1 MEDLFSI
8 GELSRYQNISRQTL
22 IFYDKIGL
30 FCPAYVDPHNGYR
43 YYSASQIDYL
53 DTILIMKKIGFS
65 LDEIKEHMLHYNI
78 DSSLAALKRQVSV
91 IDRQIQELRL
101 IRNRVLHRCGQMEEA
116 KEHRG
121 NDGAVT
127 IESQDAHYLLF
138 RKVKA
143 PYTLKEI
150 SIATKQCFVD
160 SSQKHLPI
168 YFQTGVIVP
177 LKNIRDGR
185 FTEASMAFL
194 PIDRTGEAPNILRL
208 PAGTCACIYHVGDYP
223 SIGRSYR
230 KLLDYCAAHNWSI
243 VSDAYEFCINDYIT
257 SRDENEY
264 ITKIVFYVESARP

>member
-127 IESQDAHYLLF
+127 IESQDAQYLLF

-143 PYTLKEI
+143 P
-150 SIATKQCFVD
+150 
-160 SSQKHLPI
+160 
-168 YFQTGVIVP
+168 
-177 LKNIRDGR
+177 
-185 FTEASMAFL
+185 
-194 PIDRTGEAPNILRL
+194 
-208 PAGTCACIYHVGDYP
+208 
-223 SIGRSYR
+223 
-230 KLLDYCAAHNWSI
+230 
-243 VSDAYEFCINDYIT
+243 
-257 SRDENEY
+257 
-264 ITKIVFYVESARP
+264 

>member
-116 KEHRG
+116 KEHHRKPG
-121 NDGAVT
+121 RPVSSVP
-127 IESQDAHYLLF
+127 ESESAIHPERNQH
-138 RKVKA
+138 R
-143 PYTLKEI
+143 
-150 SIATKQCFVD
+150 
-160 SSQKHLPI
+160 H
-168 YFQTGVIVP
+168 QTVLCGF
-177 LKNIRDGR
+177 LS
-185 FTEASMAFL
+185 EASSHLFS
-194 PIDRTGEAPNILRL
+194 DRRH
-208 PAGTCACIYHVGDYP
+208 C
-223 SIGRSYR
+223 SS
-230 KLLDYCAAHNWSI
+230 
-243 VSDAYEFCINDYIT
+243 
-257 SRDENEY
+257 
-264 ITKIVFYVESARP
+264 